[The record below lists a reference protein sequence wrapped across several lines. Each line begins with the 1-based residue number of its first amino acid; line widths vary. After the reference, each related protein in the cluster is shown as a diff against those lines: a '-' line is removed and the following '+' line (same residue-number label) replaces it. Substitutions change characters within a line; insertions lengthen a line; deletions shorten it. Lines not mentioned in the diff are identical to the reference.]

1 MLKKDNV
8 VKFDKTIEAV
18 LALLLI
24 FQSGLYLIISFEI
37 VDPWVFPTSILFLA
51 SCGLGAVFV
60 CFGVCRLIQRA
71 LQGAAIRLH
80 TALLLVLTVS
90 LLGVIQGS
98 FGFQNLN
105 WKKGNDYSTNSID
118 IPKFSLTKIQRLR
131 SPKVSTLWG
140 FMDIPHAILKSG
152 TDSIVLPMSG
162 LVAKR
167 LVIKT
172 LNKMGWIMVRR
183 FADTTDDVGFKE
195 VYEIVGAMAGS
206 PRRTDLLVRVVSVT
220 GSFSVVDIRSSSPG
234 RRRDLGFNELM
245 IRNFAEEL
253 SKAVLKD
260 QMMMTS
266 LGLRKKFTV
275 ALIT

>member
-60 CFGVCRLIQRA
+60 CFGVCPLIQRA